1 MDHLKIGALADR
13 IRSKRAGQGIRAAA
27 QEVGISSATLSRVEN
42 GGVPDLET
50 FGRICSWLG
59 DDPARYLG
67 LATAHST
74 TTSKVLVHFKKEN
87 AIRPETATALSEMI
101 ILAHKMLREEEEVQG

>member
-1 MDHLKIGALADR
+1 MDQLKIGALADR

-59 DDPARYLG
+59 DDPAHYLG
-67 LATAHST
+67 LAST
-74 TTSKVLVHFKKEN
+74 RGTTPSKVLVHFKKVN

-101 ILAHKMLREEEEVQG
+101 MLAHKMLREEEEVQE